1 MRCLINLLY
10 ILAGTFLNT
19 GGRIMKKLEIVKV
32 IRDGSGDVIAYE
44 LDSGSIVDIEQAVY
58 MASNGEIENVEV
70 QYSDEENQEL
80 KGKGFDINSL
90 PELK

>member
-1 MRCLINLLY
+1 
-10 ILAGTFLNT
+10 
-19 GGRIMKKLEIVKV
+19 MKKLEIIKV
-32 IRDGSGDVIAYE
+32 IKDGSGNIIAYE

-70 QYSDEENQEL
+70 QYTGEENQTL
-80 KGKGFDINSL
+80 KGKGFDINDL